1 MHINKQTLDSMKKT
15 RSKVIFNVFYFDD
28 LIDRTLD
35 SFSNQF
41 LNYSDKNPLNL
52 SPILLL
58 FNFSRELQEH
68 TITEFVV

>member
-52 SPILLL
+52 SPM
-58 FNFSRELQEH
+58 LQEH